1 MVKKAKTI
9 EEEKLQATYLDVVGK
24 DPNQPYLLINVS
36 DSNGDPESIA
46 SKLYIVPFNKEEVN
60 PIPVYQAFS
69 WLTAMSMAPSGKIF
83 IVDADGYLHYAKGKN
98 WTKTNISEN
107 TFLMDIWSA
116 NDKEIFIVGEE
127 GTLIYLNEN
136 KKSILKDK
144 KKRNLN
150 AVHGISTK
158 NVLAVGDK
166 GALWHF
172 NGIDWEELNSPTKDT
187 LLAVLYISETEQYIA
202 GSKGALFI
210 NSSQKEIWKQI
221 KCSNKIT
228 ITSLAWYK
236 NELYVAAGEHGVFKL
251 AEDKLEKFSPS
262 PVDTLSVIS
271 NRLFASK
278 LGFVGYW
285 TKDGWWGG
293 DLNFVSEQ

>member
-46 SKLYIVPFNKEEVN
+46 SKLYIVPFNEEEVN
-60 PIPVYQAFS
+60 PIPVYQYPS
-69 WLTAMSMAPSGKIF
+69 WFTSMSMSPSGKIF
-83 IVDADGYLHYAKGKN
+83 IVDADGYLHYLKGKN
-98 WTKTNISEN
+98 CKKTNISED

-116 NDKEIFIVGEE
+116 NDKENFIVGEE

-136 KKSILKDK
+136 TKSIIKDK
-144 KKRNLN
+144 KKRNFN

-172 NGIDWEELNSPTKDT
+172 NGKIWEELKSPTKEY
-187 LLAVLYISETEQYIA
+187 LLAVLYVSETEQYIA
-202 GSKGALFI
+202 GSKGTLFMG
-210 NSSQKEIWKQI
+210 SLQKDFWKKI
-221 KCSNKIT
+221 KCSTKLN

-236 NELYVAAGEHGVFKL
+236 NELYIAAGEYGVFKL
-251 AEDKLEKFSPS
+251 VENKLENFSSS

-293 DLNFVSEQ
+293 DLNFVSG